1 MVLLYDEKNM
11 KLLEDNIDSI
21 IMDARRF
28 ALNNVLEPSLDEW
41 KSGTKILLDFIK
53 TNKRII
59 YGGYAWNE
67 LIKKKNKNDAIYSE
81 DMIELPDIEFYS
93 PTPVHD
99 LVYLCKEW
107 VDKGFKFVRGEAA
120 AHHETYKIWVNN
132 HAYCD
137 ISYMPK
143 ILFNKMPLMKI
154 NELNISHPKFILIDI
169 MRMYT
174 DPMTSYWRV
183 KKSLQRANIL
193 LKHYPLDTRGNFTK
207 QDIPNDL
214 QRNLDFIRKYIIIG
228 SKLLVFGYYGFQY
241 YMYKAND
248 DKKEELYV
256 PYYDVIST
264 NLEEDV
270 KKIREILVQF
280 NDAITVEEYHPFF
293 QFFDKSITFK
303 FKGKPILNVYGSN
316 DMCIPYWYIEK
327 KNFNIV
333 TFPYMIQ
340 TLLIK
345 HIYYIVNENKILSQN
360 YDYLLETIIK
370 ARNNYLEKHNRTI
383 LDNTPFQEFRI
394 QCMGDTIE
402 PTRKYRLMIAE
413 KIANKQRAKFTYDPY
428 AKNDKFS
435 PDAFKFDN
443 TSGNINTSKKQI
455 LF

>member
-1 MVLLYDEKNM
+1 MVILYDEKNM
-11 KLLEDNIDSI
+11 KLLEENIDSI
-21 IMDARRF
+21 KMDAQRY
-28 ALNNVLEPSLDEW
+28 ALNNILEPNLKEYNDVM
-41 KSGTKILLDFIK
+41 KILLDFIK

-59 YGGYAWNE
+59 YGGYGWNE
-67 LIKKKNKNDAIYSE
+67 LIKKKNKKDAIYSE

-107 VDKGFKFVRGEAA
+107 VDKGFKFVRGEEAQ
-120 AHHETYKIWVNN
+120 HHETYTIYVNQRQ
-132 HAYCD
+132 YCD

-143 ILFNKMPLMKI
+143 ILFNKIPMMTV
-154 NELNISHPKFILIDI
+154 NGLNIAHPKFILIDI
-169 MRMYT
+169 MRQYN

-183 KKSLQRANIL
+183 NKNLVRANIL
-193 LKHYPLDTRGNFTK
+193 LKHYPLDTRGKFTK

-214 QRNLDFIRKYIIIG
+214 QQKLDFIRKNIIIG

-264 NLEEDV
+264 NLKEDV
-270 KKIREILVQF
+270 KKIRETLIHF

-293 QFFDKSITFK
+293 QFLDKSVTFK

-333 TFPYMIQ
+333 TFPYIIQ
-340 TLLIK
+340 TLLIR
-345 HIYYIVNENKILSQN
+345 HIYHLVNDNKEVSQT
-360 YDYLLETIIK
+360 YDYMLEEIIN
-370 ARNNYLEKHNRTI
+370 ARNNYLKRHNKTI

-394 QCMGDTIE
+394 NCMGDTMDSA
-402 PTRKYRLMIAE
+402 RKYRLMIAE
-413 KIANKQRAKFTYDPY
+413 KIANKQRPKFKYDPY
-428 AKNDKFS
+428 AKNDKFI

-443 TSGNINTSKKQI
+443 TSGNINTSKNRI
-455 LF
+455 FY